1 MIKLTPEQEAEG
13 KLVFGHL
20 KQKISDSRESYRD
33 HWEWIG
39 KMQELANRGVTEA
52 QKYMES
58 VDLSR
63 APKSSGY
70 RSSLDLLSDGPP
82 SVAFKGVRRQLHA
95 DPTSP
100 NKTFGMRPHGA
111 RGEDDDSIEV

>member
-1 MIKLTPEQEAEG
+1 
-13 KLVFGHL
+13 
-20 KQKISDSRESYRD
+20 
-33 HWEWIG
+33 
-39 KMQELANRGVTEA
+39 MQEIANHGVTEA

-58 VDLSR
+58 IDLSR

-111 RGEDDDSIEV
+111 RGEEEQNEV